1 MDWFLFRISSDSMG
15 VDGTM
20 AEGTRYTPEFRAK
33 AVRLLAESRSSYSS
47 ETKAIEQVAKDPGI
61 APESLRRW
69 RNEADATVAAET
81 RQSAEEAMAEL
92 RKLRAEVAELR
103 RANEILT
110 TASAFFRGQARPGTA
125 LKVAYIDEFKD
136 RFGVGPVCRSSPSRW
151 IAGSSRR
158 AAAAC
163 SGPGP

>member
-1 MDWFLFRISSDSMG
+1 
-15 VDGTM
+15 M

-110 TASAFFRGQARPGTA
+110 TASAFFAARLDPTRRRKSRTSTNSRTVSGSGLYA
-125 LKVAYIDEFKD
+125 
-136 RFGVGPVCRSSPSRW
+136 GSSPSRW

-158 AAAAC
+158 AATA
-163 SGPGP
+163 